1 MPTPY
6 LQTLSD
12 EQGIPM
18 SDLERYWDEAK
29 KQRAADQ
36 KKSVSKFTDSDWA
49 YVTGVVQKR
58 AGVKESKIRERVEDD
73 TIADLFVEQMNQEYF
88 SSYLYRAMYVWAEGK
103 SLLNV
108 AQYFKDAA
116 EEEIHHAEDF
126 EKFLI
131 DNDYGFGYD
140 IPPVEGF
147 FSQGMEDILKMA
159 FEHEQNVTVAIKN
172 ILSFAKDMREYEAEQ
187 FLMKY
192 VDEQIDEEAK
202 TESLLDLY
210 YASGMDDY
218 QFNRDILTWNL

>member
-58 AGVKESKIRERVEDD
+58 AGVKESVIQERIEDD
-73 TIADLFVEQMNQEYF
+73 NIADLFVEQMGREFF

-108 AQYFKDAA
+108 AQFFKDAA
-116 EEEIHHAEDF
+116 NEELEHAAEF

-131 DNDYGFGYD
+131 DNDFGFGFD

-147 FSQGMEDILKMA
+147 YTESMEDILKMA
-159 FEHEQNVTVAIKN
+159 YDHEKNMTQNIKN
-172 ILSFAKDMREYEAEQ
+172 LLTFAKDMQEYECEE
-187 FLMKY
+187 FLFPF
-192 VDEQIDEEAK
+192 VEEQIDEEVK
-202 TESLLDLY
+202 TEALLDLY
-210 YASGMDDY
+210 YVSGMDDY